1 MNIVLL
7 STYELGRQPFGLVS
21 PAAWLRKRGHVVTCC
36 DLSRQVLDTGTV
48 AAAQLIAMYLP
59 MHTAT
64 RLAARLIPE
73 LRRQNPGAQLCCYGL
88 YAPMNAEY
96 LRGLGVHTL
105 LGGEFEAALVELAEE
120 LSATTAEIAT
130 SGVTPATSS
139 TVLPQRQPLI
149 SLARLSFEVP
159 DREGLPPIEKYAHLL
174 VPGAGYR
181 LVGSTEASRGC
192 KHLCRHC
199 PVVPVYNGVFRI
211 VPRDV
216 VLEDIRRQVVAGAQ
230 HISFGDPDFF
240 NGIGHALG
248 ILKGFHEQFPAVTY
262 DVTIK
267 IEHLKKYRQH
277 LPTLRETGCLFVI
290 SAVESV
296 DNAFLAILEKGHTR
310 EDFLAVVATFRDH
323 RLTLHPTFVP
333 FSPWTTMEGYLDLLR
348 VVQEEDLVENVA
360 PIQLGIR
367 LLIPAGSRLLE
378 LPEVPPMLGSFD
390 SESLVFPWVHADPR
404 LDALSAEVQR
414 IAASADR
421 QKLSRR
427 ETFVQIWD
435 VAHAA
440 AGVPASALNARRES
454 EPVPFLSE
462 PWYCCAEPTPAQFV
476 SIGAKSPPIPSSARA
491 NVAEDVARPAVPARP
506 KHPSVSAD
514 QFV

>member
-1 MNIVLL
+1 
-7 STYELGRQPFGLVS
+7 
-21 PAAWLRKRGHVVTCC
+21 
-36 DLSRQVLDTGTV
+36 
-48 AAAQLIAMYLP
+48 
-59 MHTAT
+59 
-64 RLAARLIPE
+64 
-73 LRRQNPGAQLCCYGL
+73 
-88 YAPMNAEY
+88 
-96 LRGLGVHTL
+96 
-105 LGGEFEAALVELAEE
+105 
-120 LSATTAEIAT
+120 
-130 SGVTPATSS
+130 
-139 TVLPQRQPLI
+139 
-149 SLARLSFEVP
+149 
-159 DREGLPPIEKYAHLL
+159 
-174 VPGAGYR
+174 
-181 LVGSTEASRGC
+181 
-192 KHLCRHC
+192 
-199 PVVPVYNGVFRI
+199 
-211 VPRDV
+211 
-216 VLEDIRRQVVAGAQ
+216 VVAGAQ